1 MHLIQGWEQ
10 NGRPCHCK
18 RLSQSH
24 PGNNH
29 STHVDVDVKAKI
41 PWIAQVAVR
50 RQVSLGVNETLTCR
64 TQAEGVGSREMILGR
79 SKPRSATSV
88 THRQWVALVAT
99 LATLTW
105 TSIVRISPELSLYRE
120 SRLASMAVSIP
131 IKFLHS
137 LVSNLQDPDKFIPL
151 LSTYLP
157 PGSAPLPM
165 STNTQPSSP
174 HSYPNG
180 SRRTDSASNGGSVNH
195 PSGKLHRHDS
205 FL

>member
-1 MHLIQGWEQ
+1 MHLVQGRER
-10 NGRPCHCK
+10 NGRPGHCE

-41 PWIAQVAVR
+41 PRITQVAVR
-50 RQVSLGVNETLTCR
+50 RRVSLGVNETLTCR
-64 TQAEGVGSREMILGR
+64 TRAEGVGSREMILGR

-105 TSIVRISPELSLYRE
+105 TSIVGISPELSLYRE
-120 SRLASMAVSIP
+120 SQLASMAVSIP
-131 IKFLHS
+131 IEVLRS
-137 LVSNLQDPDKFIPL
+137 LVSNLRDPDKFIPL

-157 PGSAPLPM
+157 PGSAPLPAL
-165 STNTQPSSP
+165 TNTQPSSP
-174 HSYPNG
+174 RSYPNG
-180 SRRTDSASNGGSVNH
+180 SRRTDGASDGGSVNH